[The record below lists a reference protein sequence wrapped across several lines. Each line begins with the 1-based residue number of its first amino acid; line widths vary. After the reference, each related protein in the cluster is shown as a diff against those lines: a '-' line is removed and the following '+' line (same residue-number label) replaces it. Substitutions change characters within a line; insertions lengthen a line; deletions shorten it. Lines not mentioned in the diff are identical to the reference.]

1 MSYKI
6 EIIDEYSHGEWF
18 SHSLRFTTEAEAV
31 DCSRHFEGAGWHG
44 IIDLRVV
51 PSDDPVNA
59 RRTEKG
65 TTDQDG
71 KPFYTPP
78 PTPSPRNIGPKR
90 TDWEPHGTQSSH
102 VCTNPDRREASINAQ
117 QFVLG

>member
-18 SHSLRFTTEAEAV
+18 SHSLRFTTEAKAV
-31 DCSRHFEGAGWHG
+31 DCSQHFEGAGWHG
-44 IIDLRVV
+44 IIDLNVV

-71 KPFYTPP
+71 KPFHTSPPP
-78 PTPSPRNIGPKR
+78 PTPEELRAEADRLGAAWDAIVAR
-90 TDWEPHGTQSSH
+90 L
-102 VCTNPDRREASINAQ
+102 DRRGQKRS
-117 QFVLG
+117 

>member
-78 PTPSPRNIGPKR
+78 PTPSPEEHRAEADRLGAAWDAIVARLYKPGQKR
-90 TDWEPHGTQSSH
+90 S
-102 VCTNPDRREASINAQ
+102 
-117 QFVLG
+117 